1 VSISF
6 SVHLQCAVS
15 SQTLVKLIT
24 FVEVE
29 NRLAEGLSSV
39 LVNGP
44 QHFNLKDRLVTEMY
58 DSAAVMSGSS

>member
-1 VSISF
+1 
-6 SVHLQCAVS
+6 
-15 SQTLVKLIT
+15 LVKLIT